1 MLVLTRRI
9 DEALIIDGNITITI
23 LDIKGR
29 QARIGI
35 DAPKDISIDRE
46 EIHERKRHEADAAG
60 EVVG

>member
-35 DAPKDISIDRE
+35 EAPQEISIDRE
-46 EIHERKRHEADAAG
+46 EIHERKCLEADAAG
-60 EVVG
+60 EVLG